1 MKTNVDV
8 IKDFGRD
15 WEIKEE
21 QVNELKSMAETA
33 SEEIDV
39 INKFIDELLGD
50 RFHLELEKIELVRRN
65 KELADEVETLK
76 NLLREVNER

>member
-1 MKTNVDV
+1 MKTSADV
-8 IKDFGRD
+8 IRDFGRD
-15 WEIKEE
+15 WEVKEE

>member
-1 MKTNVDV
+1 MKTNVDA

-15 WEIKEE
+15 WEVKEE
-21 QVNELKSMAETA
+21 QVNELKSIAETA

>member
-15 WEIKEE
+15 WEVKEE
-21 QVNELKSMAETA
+21 QVNELKSMVKIA
-33 SEEIDV
+33 SGEIDT

>member
-15 WEIKEE
+15 WEVKEE

-50 RFHLELEKIELVRRN
+50 RFHLELEKIELVRRS

>member
-1 MKTNVDV
+1 MKTNADV
-8 IKDFGRD
+8 IRDFGRD
-15 WEIKEE
+15 WEVKEE
-21 QVNELKSMAETA
+21 QVNELKSMVKIA

>member
-1 MKTNVDV
+1 MKTNADV
-8 IKDFGRD
+8 IRNFGRD
-15 WEIKEE
+15 WEVKEE

-39 INKFIDELLGD
+39 INKFIDELLSD

>member
-1 MKTNVDV
+1 MKTSADV
-8 IKDFGRD
+8 IRDFGRD
-15 WEIKEE
+15 WEVKEE
-21 QVNELKSMAETA
+21 QVNELKSMVKIA
-33 SEEIDV
+33 SGEIDT

>member
-1 MKTNVDV
+1 MKTNADV
-8 IKDFGRD
+8 IRNFGRD
-15 WEIKEE
+15 WEVKEE
-21 QVNELKSMAETA
+21 QVNELKSMVKIA
-33 SEEIDV
+33 SGEIDT

>member
-15 WEIKEE
+15 WEVKEE

>member
-1 MKTNVDV
+1 MKTNADV
-8 IKDFGRD
+8 IRNFGRD
-15 WEIKEE
+15 WEVKEE

>member
-1 MKTNVDV
+1 MKTSADV
-8 IKDFGRD
+8 IRDFGRD
-15 WEIKEE
+15 WEVKEE
-21 QVNELKSMAETA
+21 QVNELKSIAETA